1 MFKKVESSNV
11 SDNKTLKPIIE
22 KRNLIRK
29 GVIMV
34 QDLLK
39 RTNSKLT
46 VYICCFMMKKVK
58 VNAQELEK

>member
-1 MFKKVESSNV
+1 MFKKVESTST
-11 SDNKTLKPIIE
+11 SDNKILKPIVE
-22 KRNLIRK
+22 RRNSIRK
-29 GVIMV
+29 GVLMV

-58 VNAQELEK
+58 FNAQEL